1 MSDFASVLESVE
13 RDALDRRARTLSGF
27 AAWSDAALA
36 MSDRP
41 SAGTHAA
48 REAYAAQQ
56 TIAPSRLDT
65 AAIVAGL
72 QCAIVEAR
80 ADLARLRALRRRAAR
95 QLHPDCG
102 GDGAALAECNAMID
116 AALARRR

>member
-13 RDALDRRARTLSGF
+13 RDALDRRARTLSGLP
-27 AAWSDAALA
+27 AWSGVPVD
-36 MSDRP
+36 MRDRS

-56 TIAPSRLDT
+56 TTAPTRLDT

-72 QCAIVEAR
+72 HCAIVESR
-80 ADLARLRALRRRAAR
+80 GNVARLRALRRGVARA
-95 QLHPDCG
+95 LHPDRG

>member
-13 RDALDRRARTLSGF
+13 RSALDRRARTLSGLP
-27 AAWSDAALA
+27 AWSGVAVD
-36 MSDRP
+36 MRDRS

-56 TIAPSRLDT
+56 TTAPSRLDAT
-65 AAIVAGL
+65 AIVAGL
-72 QCAIVEAR
+72 QCAIVESCG
-80 ADLARLRALRRRAAR
+80 DLARLRALRRDAAR
-95 QLHPDCG
+95 ALHPDRG
-102 GDGAALAECNAMID
+102 GDGAALAECNTMID